1 MHYNAYWIVDTM
13 QSIINSYKLL
23 KVPVYCLVRVVS
35 IIWFSISYF
44 MIYHGI
50 TFHFLI
56 LMCSVL
62 QYYCKSVKWIVIYFG
77 LKVYFWAGDI
87 NILPVMYLS
96 IFCSHKWRHLS
107 SSDSWGRRGFQKVT
121 QVTYNIRKS
130 ERVENSG
137 FLGDV
142 ICERSYCYWL

>member
-35 IIWFSISYF
+35 IIRFSISYF

-62 QYYCKSVKWIVIYFG
+62 QYYCKVKSHLFWPEG
-77 LKVYFWAGDI
+77 L
-87 NILPVMYLS
+87 
-96 IFCSHKWRHLS
+96 
-107 SSDSWGRRGFQKVT
+107 
-121 QVTYNIRKS
+121 
-130 ERVENSG
+130 
-137 FLGDV
+137 FLG
-142 ICERSYCYWL
+142 R